1 MKNASM
7 FRHDRLLLSVLR
19 RIPRTVVVDGGD
31 PASPEMR
38 EFALQNPHRYINVGL
53 SEQSLILVAAGMAL
67 EGAVVLAGFQ
77 TPLLLP
83 RGYEQIRNCIALPRL
98 PVVFLGSAG
107 GFAYGPQGAPFQLVE
122 DLGLMRLMPEMHVLV
137 PSDREVY
144 EKLLLEC
151 CLRRVPGYMR
161 QISLSPEEEERIYT
175 ATEWSGPVK
184 IGGARVLRE
193 GDGVT
198 LCSYGRMIPQVLS
211 AASVLARQGIEA
223 EVLDCYSIKPL
234 PEEVL
239 LSSVRRTGCCV
250 AVEEHAQGGSL
261 GEALGGLLGKQYP
274 VPLLSVNIGCSFGQS
289 GTSEELAA
297 YYSLHS
303 QDVVGAATKAWGM
316 RRRI

>member
-1 MKNASM
+1 
-7 FRHDRLLLSVLR
+7 
-19 RIPRTVVVDGGD
+19 
-31 PASPEMR
+31 
-38 EFALQNPHRYINVGL
+38 
-53 SEQSLILVAAGMAL
+53 
-67 EGAVVLAGFQ
+67 
-77 TPLLLP
+77 

-98 PVVFLGSAG
+98 PVLFLGPAG
-107 GFAYGPQGAPFQLVE
+107 GFAYGPEGAPFQLVE

-137 PSDREVY
+137 PSDMKIY

-151 CLRRVPGYMR
+151 CLRKVPGYIR
-161 QISLSPEEEERIYT
+161 KVPLLSKEEPPSYC
-175 ATEWSGPVK
+175 ATEWSGPVR

-198 LCSYGRMIPQVLS
+198 LCSYGMMIPQVLG
-211 AASVLARQGIEA
+211 AASILARQGIEA

-250 AVEEHAQGGSL
+250 VVEEHAQEGSL
-261 GEALGGLLGKQYP
+261 GEALGGFLGKNYP

-289 GTSEELAA
+289 GTSQELTS

-303 QDVVGAATKAWGM
+303 QDVVGAATRAWGM